1 MSTTLIDLSR
11 EHAQSSDD
19 LPGLHAHLAQ
29 LIGEP
34 FRFVQYSYG
43 DELTLHFGDLEPAR
57 HPKLK
62 GRLYGAFM
70 LGLRASPWNLK
81 SGSEPWVVNGGMLL
95 DASKAEL
102 GTPLDKREL
111 ESRKII
117 EPGSLVLAAVPFFV
131 QPVDGFGLQLRF
143 ADGSLLSVVPAVPVP
158 DEPEDEGLP
167 DLADWEVFTPRGLLS
182 AGPGRRWSFEP
193 KGVASTAQ
201 KA

>member
-1 MSTTLIDLSR
+1 MSTTLIDLSQ
-11 EHAQSSDD
+11 EHEHSSDD

-34 FRFVQYSYG
+34 FRFVRFSYG

-62 GRLYGAFM
+62 GKLYGAFM
-70 LGLRASPWNLK
+70 LGLRASPWILK
-81 SGSEPWVVNGGMLL
+81 SGSEPLVVNGGALL
-95 DASKAEL
+95 DSSKAEL

-117 EPGSLVLAAVPFFV
+117 EPGSLVLTAAPFFV

-143 ADGSLLSVVPAVPVP
+143 ADGSLLSVVPAMPEP

-167 DLADWEVFTPRGLLS
+167 ELADWELFTPRGLLS
-182 AGPGRRWSFEP
+182 VGPGRRWSLER
-193 KGVASTAQ
+193 KRVASTERET
-201 KA
+201 